1 MSIYSLKFAINYFK
15 HKKLSTPKLGLSL
28 LFKIHLP
35 NFKKDLVHNLM
46 QILPKQ
52 IMQIYFIIELPKFI
66 FNVIL
71 LLYFQQ

>member
-1 MSIYSLKFAINYFK
+1 
-15 HKKLSTPKLGLSL
+15 
-28 LFKIHLP
+28 
-35 NFKKDLVHNLM
+35 M